1 MTDSTVTLIIGIA
14 GIFGTL
20 FSGFLGF
27 YYADKARKDKYQHA
41 VFTAQFEMLK
51 KANLLV
57 GRADNLAVMVAP
69 PRGEY
74 FDKAIEDIRQ
84 IVPEIANIIH
94 EGSSL
99 LPTELWVDLN
109 DFSSALISILNLRD
123 SEAEI
128 EKENVVDVRAKAAMF
143 ATATR
148 ALLGVDELSE
158 ETFKL
163 ISGASQ
169 SALLSEDARQ
179 AIRKIADD
187 NA

>member
-1 MTDSTVTLIIGIA
+1 MSDSTVTLIIGIA
-14 GIFGTL
+14 GLLATVFT
-20 FSGFLGF
+20 GFLGF

-41 VFTAQFEMLK
+41 VFTEQFEMLK

-57 GRADNLAVMVAP
+57 GRADNLAVMVNP
-69 PRGEY
+69 PRGEF

-84 IVPEIANIIH
+84 IVPNIASIIH
-94 EGSSL
+94 EGSSI

-109 DFSSALISILNLRD
+109 HFADALIGILERRD

-128 EKENVVDVRAKAAMF
+128 EVEQVIDVRAKAAMF
-143 ATATR
+143 ASATR

-158 ETFKL
+158 ETSKL
-163 ISGASQ
+163 IKGESQ
-169 SALLSEDARQ
+169 TELLSEEARR